1 MSDTPT
7 PVIDGVDVGKLLATV
22 ADIKTRPSPAD
33 FTFRAGMDVTRGAPK
48 QTPRFLGAGGEDA
61 SRSVS
66 GVLAALMQN
75 APG

>member
-33 FTFRAGMDVTRGAPK
+33 FTFRAGMDVTRARPNK
-48 QTPRFLGAGGEDA
+48 R
-61 SRSVS
+61 RVS
-66 GVLAALMQN
+66 WVPVARMPVAAFRVSLLH
-75 APG
+75 